1 MLLGVI
7 AFKLPSIVYRTQ
19 RTIAHAGKSI
29 FDFEV
34 TAIQDGKVVSLSQYK
49 GKKAYL
55 VVNVA
60 SKWGLTSQ
68 NYAEMKQVYDKYR

>member
-1 MLLGVI
+1 MGN
-7 AFKLPSIVYRTQ
+7 AFGGKFEPPT
-19 RTIAHAGKSI
+19 KSI

-34 TAIQDGKVVSLSQYK
+34 APITGGDPVSLSNYK

-60 SKWGLTSQ
+60 SKWGLTAQ
-68 NYAEMKQVYDKYR
+68 NYAEMKEIYSEYR